1 MSDTIPAT
9 TLSIYPDLGHAHTTL
24 DCTLWSLA
32 HFPYASIKKEKI
44 NLYGFQTINILSYK
58 QQVFMKIK
66 YGNKILSDKFSKNC
80 INHINTYITELCD
93 DAEKL
98 CFNEAVIKPNNAG
111 MIEVS

>member
-1 MSDTIPAT
+1 
-9 TLSIYPDLGHAHTTL
+9 
-24 DCTLWSLA
+24 
-32 HFPYASIKKEKI
+32 
-44 NLYGFQTINILSYK
+44 
-58 QQVFMKIK
+58 MKIK